1 MKMNRSVGYKLL
13 ERNENFYSP
22 VESSDHGDHKYDAQ
36 VIGIIGCGTIAKII
50 TDFQKERNLDA
61 DLKYFQDSD
70 TSKAQNLASQAD
82 GMFVQDVG
90 DMLDEVDLVIE
101 AVSTQIA
108 VEIIPQIL
116 RKGKDIIV
124 TSIDAFL
131 DLEFKNQ
138 VKSIAFE
145 NNCRIYAPSGD
156 IAGLDGVK
164 AASIG
169 EIAGIN
175 LLIRNSPES
184 LGISSGDESL
194 GIATDEEILLF
205 EGKAQD
211 AVGKFPINLDIA
223 AVLSIITDREV
234 DLKIIADPRV
244 NHSYHEIRV
253 TGDFGELE
261 TITQNTNWATDTKTS
276 VLTAYSV
283 IKLLENLNNNIKIGT

>member
-1 MKMNRSVGYKLL
+1 MNRSVGYKLL
-13 ERNENFYSP
+13 ERNENLLSQ
-22 VESSDHGDHKYDAQ
+22 VESSDHGDRKYDAQ
-36 VIGIIGCGTIAKII
+36 VIGIIGCGAITKII
-50 TDFQKERNLDA
+50 TDFQKEGNLDA
-61 DLKYFQDSD
+61 DLKYFQDPD
-70 TSKAQNLASQAD
+70 AGKAQNLAFQAD
-82 GMFVQDVG
+82 GMFVQDVS

-101 AVSTQIA
+101 AASTRIA

-145 NNCRIYAPSGD
+145 NNCKIYAPSGD
-156 IAGLDGVK
+156 ITGLDGVK

-169 EIAGIN
+169 EITGIN
-175 LLIRNSPES
+175 LLIRNSPDA
-184 LGISSGDESL
+184 LGISSCEGSL

-205 EGKAQD
+205 EGKAQY
-211 AVGKFPINLDIA
+211 AVGKFPINLNIA
-223 AVLSIITDREV
+223 AALSIITDREV
-234 DLKIIADPRV
+234 DLKIIADPRA
-244 NHSYHEIRV
+244 NHSYHEIKV

-283 IKLLENLNNNIKIGT
+283 IKLLENINNNIKIGT